1 MRKALT
7 NNIGLKILA
16 IIIAVIVWIAVVE
29 INDPVTTTKFY
40 DVPVTLRNEDSVTE
54 DGLVYTVEDNT
65 DLVTLTVTAPRSVL
79 SDLDTADFSIIAD
92 LSERN
97 ASQEVEIKATSS
109 KRKVENIALDHKYLK
124 LETEDLI
131 TRQITVELTP
141 EGIPMTGYAVGE
153 VSASPNQITISGP
166 ASVMSRVARVTASLN
181 VDGCFET
188 LQSNCRVTLLDAKG
202 AEVSRDRISF
212 SDEDI
217 LVTASFLPTKTIDL
231 KFATSGTPA
240 LGYGAISITSDPEV
254 ITICGQSAD
263 IANLAGISVPA
274 EELDVTGLDKNLE
287 KTINV
292 EQYLPD
298 NIKILSA
305 DGGNVKVKVLIKKLN
320 EKILNVPVADVTVKN
335 LRTGLSYSFVD
346 ENGNQLQTIPIKVLG
361 IKEDL
366 EKITEKDIKIVLD
379 ANGLGV
385 GKQQIQAEIT
395 VPSGMQTDETWI
407 SLMLTR

>member
-141 EGIPMTGYAVGE
+141 EGIPMTGYAVGGQRLAQ
-153 VSASPNQITISGP
+153 SDHHQRSG
-166 ASVMSRVARVTASLN
+166 
-181 VDGCFET
+181 
-188 LQSNCRVTLLDAKG
+188 
-202 AEVSRDRISF
+202 
-212 SDEDI
+212 
-217 LVTASFLPTKTIDL
+217 
-231 KFATSGTPA
+231 
-240 LGYGAISITSDPEV
+240 LGDVQGGPGD
-254 ITICGQSAD
+254 GQSECGR
-263 IANLAGISVPA
+263 L
-274 EELDVTGLDKNLE
+274 
-287 KTINV
+287 
-292 EQYLPD
+292 
-298 NIKILSA
+298 
-305 DGGNVKVKVLIKKLN
+305 
-320 EKILNVPVADVTVKN
+320 
-335 LRTGLSYSFVD
+335 F
-346 ENGNQLQTIPIKVLG
+346 
-361 IKEDL
+361 
-366 EKITEKDIKIVLD
+366 
-379 ANGLGV
+379 
-385 GKQQIQAEIT
+385 
-395 VPSGMQTDETWI
+395 
-407 SLMLTR
+407 